1 MEITDN
7 LSGAKEEL
15 PEKRGWLQK
24 RSTKLI
30 KRWQNRFFIL
40 KNRVFEY
47 YYTETDTNPA
57 MTVNFNQVSA
67 DLNLMEDKSNTILIL
82 KVSGCKR
89 EFKLKGQSNE
99 EIYEWAQ
106 AIAYHISDSKGT
118 KMSLVAVASKDVF
131 WKYARISNN
140 DFESQ
145 VKSGDILLF
154 KSKAIGAKLQRGITL
169 SSFDH
174 VALLL
179 KYENN
184 MVGVLEST
192 SQFGVK
198 TVFWSDFIDFNW
210 HLDYK
215 MLVYRKLE
223 YDRPSNFSSQLQA
236 FINKVEGKK
245 YSLNPSKIFKNKT
258 PGEENNFFCSELV
271 ASAYRHLGLLPK
283 SIKSSTYLPVH
294 FSSKSKLDFLNAS
307 LGQEYVI
314 DFQLIS

>member
-1 MEITDN
+1 MEKSDN
-7 LSGAKEEL
+7 LLSADQDL

-24 RSTKLI
+24 QSTKLI
-30 KRWQNRFFIL
+30 KRWQDRYFIL

-47 YYTETDTNPA
+47 YYSETDTNPA

-67 DLNLMEDKSNTILIL
+67 DLNLVEEKNKTYLLL

-89 EFKLKGQSNE
+89 NFKLKGKNNE

-106 AIAYHISDSKGT
+106 TIAYHISDSKGT

-131 WKYARISNN
+131 WKYARISNE
-140 DFESQ
+140 DFINQ

-154 KSKAIGAKLQRGITL
+154 KSKAIAAKLQRGITL

-198 TVFWSDFIDFNW
+198 TVFWSDFIDYNW

-223 YDRPSNFSSQLQA
+223 YDRPSNFTSQLQS

-271 ASAYRHLGLLPK
+271 ASAYRYLGLLPK
-283 SIKSSTYLPVH
+283 SIKSSTYLPGH
-294 FSSKSKLDFLNAS
+294 FSSKNKLDLENAS
-307 LGQEYVI
+307 LGQEFVI